1 MNIQKI
7 RALSF
12 DLDDTLWPI
21 APTLA
26 SAEAALRAWF
36 SKNTPKALP
45 VYENSLQLASI
56 REDLKLKFKDRLH
69 DLSAM
74 RQALIHEVL
83 SLAGEPTQ
91 GVEEAFEV
99 FFQARQTVHLYPDVL
114 PALKVLS
121 ARFPI
126 VALSNGNANIQQVGL
141 GDYFTHA
148 ISAQAFGV
156 SKPDPKI
163 FHHTLDCLDLE
174 PEELLHIGDDVH
186 TDVWGARASLIPCVW
201 VNREGVAW
209 SGEGEHPVSV
219 RDLSELVE
227 LLGS

>member
-21 APTLA
+21 APTLVI
-26 SAEAALRAWF
+26 AEAALRAWF
-36 SKNTPKALP
+36 SKNTPKALSI
-45 VYENSLQLASI
+45 YEDAERIASL
-56 REDLKLKFKDRLH
+56 REDLKLRFKDQLH
-69 DLSAM
+69 DLSAI

-83 SLAGEPTQ
+83 SLAGEPTH

-99 FFQARQTVHLYPDVL
+99 FFQARQTVHLFPDVL

-121 ARFPI
+121 ERFPI

-141 GDYFTHA
+141 GDFFTHA

-156 SKPDPKI
+156 SKPDPRI
-163 FHHTLDCLDLE
+163 FHHTLNCLNVQAD
-174 PEELLHIGDDVH
+174 ELLHIGDDVH
-186 TDVWGARASLIPCVW
+186 TDVWGARAANIPCVW
-201 VNREGVAW
+201 VNREGHAW
-209 SGEGEHPVSV
+209 SGPGEHPVSV
-219 RDLSELVE
+219 RDLSELVD
-227 LLGS
+227 LLKL